1 MISASNRH
9 LRNPEVAATLV
20 MTCFREI
27 LWRGPNKP
35 GAASSGGERVTR
47 AGNVELKEG
56 PNQTK
61 IRIKTKKELGADQV
75 D

>member
-27 LWRGPNKP
+27 LGRGPNKP

-47 AGNVELKEG
+47 AGNVELEEG
-56 PNQTK
+56 PNQ
-61 IRIKTKKELGADQV
+61 DQ
-75 D
+75 DPNQDQEGTWSRPS

>member
-1 MISASNRH
+1 
-9 LRNPEVAATLV
+9 

-27 LWRGPNKP
+27 LGRGPNKP

-56 PNQTK
+56 PNQ
-61 IRIKTKKELGADQV
+61 DQ
-75 D
+75 DPNQDQEGTWSRPS